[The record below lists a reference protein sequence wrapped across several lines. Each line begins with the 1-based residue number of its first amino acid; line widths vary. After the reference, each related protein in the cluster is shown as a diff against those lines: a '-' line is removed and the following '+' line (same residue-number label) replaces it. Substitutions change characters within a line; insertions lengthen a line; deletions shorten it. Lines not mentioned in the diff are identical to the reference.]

1 MELAMVKLIGIFCLI
16 FYLVFLILLV
26 INLNRKNRIVKGI
39 FAILIIVFL
48 GILLHS
54 NESVLDS
61 VLALIVRYIYF
72 PSFAT
77 FMLIVLGSLVILLYS
92 VFNDKLPNK
101 MRIINYVFAS
111 WIIIDYIIFIL
122 LKLDVTS
129 YIDLYTDTSL
139 ICLRLVTRGF
149 LLWILTIINMKVY
162 YSYMND
168 ENRGA

>member
-1 MELAMVKLIGIFCLI
+1 
-16 FYLVFLILLV
+16 
-26 INLNRKNRIVKGI
+26 
-39 FAILIIVFL
+39 
-48 GILLHS
+48 
-54 NESVLDS
+54 
-61 VLALIVRYIYF
+61 
-72 PSFAT
+72 
-77 FMLIVLGSLVILLYS
+77 MLIVLGSLVILLYS